1 MNEIISLLLNQDIR
15 PFILGKILEVG
26 LIITLILIIFF
37 KLKSKNISS
46 NLKIIFYIIMIFL
59 TFSLFINILN
69 DLLFFIKQYD
79 LIERFLNENN

>member
-1 MNEIISLLLNQDIR
+1 
-15 PFILGKILEVG
+15 
-26 LIITLILIIFF
+26 
-37 KLKSKNISS
+37 
-46 NLKIIFYIIMIFL
+46 MIFL

>member
-1 MNEIISLLLNQDIR
+1 MNEIISLLLNQDFR
-15 PFILGKILEVG
+15 PFILGKVLEIS
-26 LIITLILIIFF
+26 LIVSLILIIFF
-37 KLKSKNISS
+37 KLKSKDISS

>member
-1 MNEIISLLLNQDIR
+1 MNEIISLLLNQDFR
-15 PFILGKILEVG
+15 PFILGKVLEIG
-26 LIITLILIIFF
+26 LIVSLILIIFF
-37 KLKSKNISS
+37 KLKSKDISS